1 MRVGIGFDVTQ
12 LIIEQVLNG
21 VQLGMFLFLVAAGL
35 TLVFGFMDVINLAH
49 GSLFMIGAYGMALFA
64 GLTGSFFLGLL
75 LSLPVVALCALLIEY
90 LIIRPLYHRDHLDQV
105 LATFGLILFI
115 NEGTTM
121 LFGRTPLFL
130 NVPDILSGTVAIT
143 DSFSYPLYRIM
154 IILMGIMVALILWF
168 IIVRTRTGMRIR
180 AGTTNREIVE
190 SLGVN
195 IQALN
200 TAIFV
205 VGALFAGFAG
215 AMAGPLSSVEV
226 GMGENLLILCFVC
239 IVIGGIGSIR
249 GALVGALAVGIFDTM
264 GRAFLP
270 DLLKQFMDNATASGI
285 AAGLSSMSIYLLM
298 ILVLVFRPTGL
309 FPVAKAG

>member
-1 MRVGIGFDVTQ
+1 MTQ
-12 LIIEQVLNG
+12 LVFEQLLNG

-35 TLVFGFMDVINLAH
+35 TLVFGFMNVINLAH
-49 GSLFMIGAYGMALFA
+49 GSLFMIGAYGMALFT
-64 GLTGSFFLGLL
+64 GWTGSFFLGIL
-75 LSLPVVALCALLIEY
+75 LSIPAVGIFAVIIEY

-130 NVPDILSGTVAIT
+130 NVPEVLSGSIAIT
-143 DSFSYPLYRIM
+143 DSFSYPLYRIA
-154 IILMGIMVALILWF
+154 IIVMGLLVALILWF
-168 IIVRTRTGMRIR
+168 IITRTRTGMRIR
-180 AGTTNREIVE
+180 AGTTNRETIE

-195 IQALN
+195 IEALN
-200 TAIFV
+200 TVIFV

-270 DLLKQFMDNATASGI
+270 DLLGQFLDPASASGI
-285 AAGLSSMSIYLLM
+285 GSGLSSMSIYLLM
-298 ILVLVFRPTGL
+298 VLVLIFRPTGL
-309 FPVAKAG
+309 FSVVRN

>member
-1 MRVGIGFDVTQ
+1 MSQ
-12 LIIEQVLNG
+12 LFIEQLLNG

-49 GSLFMIGAYGMALFA
+49 GSLFMIGAYGMAFFA
-64 GLTGSFFLGLL
+64 GITGSFFFGLL
-75 LSLPVVALCALLIEY
+75 LSLPVVALCALIIEY

-130 NVPDILSGTVAIT
+130 SVPEMLSGSVSITV
-143 DSFSYPLYRIM
+143 SFSYPIYRLM
-154 IILMGIMVALILWF
+154 IILMGFLVALILWF

-195 IQALN
+195 IEALN
-200 TAIFV
+200 TTIFV

-270 DLLKQFMDNATASGI
+270 DLLELVLDPAMASGI
-285 AAGLSSMSIYLLM
+285 GAGLSSMSIYLLM

-309 FPVAKAG
+309 FPVARAG

>member
-1 MRVGIGFDVTQ
+1 MSHLVFEQ
-12 LIIEQVLNG
+12 LLNG

-75 LSLPVVALCALLIEY
+75 LCLPVVALCALIIEY
-90 LIIRPLYHRDHLDQV
+90 LVIRPLYNRDHLDQV

-121 LFGRTPLFL
+121 LFGRMPLFL
-130 NVPDILSGTVAIT
+130 NVPDLLSGSVAIT

-154 IILMGIMVALILWF
+154 IIAMGIMVALILWF
-168 IIVRTRTGMRIR
+168 VIVRTRTGMRIR

-190 SLGVN
+190 ALGVN
-195 IQALN
+195 LDALN
-200 TAIFV
+200 TTIFV

-226 GMGENLLILCFVC
+226 GMGDHLLILCFVC

-270 DLLKQFMDNATASGI
+270 DLLGKIMDPASASGI
-285 AAGLSSMSIYLLM
+285 GAGLSSMSIYLLM
-298 ILVLVFRPTGL
+298 VLVLIFRPTGL
-309 FPVAKAG
+309 FPVARSE

>member
-1 MRVGIGFDVTQ
+1 MSHLVLEQ
-12 LIIEQVLNG
+12 LLNG

-75 LSLPVVALCALLIEY
+75 LCLPVVALCALIIEY

-121 LFGRTPLFL
+121 LFGRMPLFL
-130 NVPDILSGTVAIT
+130 NVPDLLSGSVAIT

-154 IILMGIMVALILWF
+154 IIAMGVIVALILWF
-168 IIVRTRTGMRIR
+168 VIIRTRTGMRIR

-190 SLGVN
+190 ALGVN
-195 IQALN
+195 LDALN
-200 TAIFV
+200 TTIFV

-226 GMGENLLILCFVC
+226 GMGDNLLILCFVC

-270 DLLKQFMDNATASGI
+270 DLLGKIMDPATASGI
-285 AAGLSSMSIYLLM
+285 GAGLSSMSIYLLM
-298 ILVLVFRPTGL
+298 VLVLIFRPTGL
-309 FPVAKAG
+309 FPVARSE

>member
-1 MRVGIGFDVTQ
+1 MSHLVFEQ
-12 LIIEQVLNG
+12 LLNG

-75 LSLPVVALCALLIEY
+75 FCLPVVALCALIIEY
-90 LIIRPLYHRDHLDQV
+90 LVIRPLYNRDHLDQV

-121 LFGRTPLFL
+121 LFGRMPLFL
-130 NVPDILSGTVAIT
+130 NVPDLLSGSVAVT

-154 IILMGIMVALILWF
+154 IIAMGIMVALILWF
-168 IIVRTRTGMRIR
+168 VIVRTRTGMRIR

-190 SLGVN
+190 ALGVN
-195 IQALN
+195 LDALN
-200 TAIFV
+200 TTIFV

-226 GMGENLLILCFVC
+226 GMGDHLLILCFVC

-270 DLLKQFMDNATASGI
+270 DLLGKIMDPASASGI
-285 AAGLSSMSIYLLM
+285 GAGLSSMSIYLLM
-298 ILVLVFRPTGL
+298 VLVLIFRPTGL
-309 FPVAKAG
+309 FPVARSE